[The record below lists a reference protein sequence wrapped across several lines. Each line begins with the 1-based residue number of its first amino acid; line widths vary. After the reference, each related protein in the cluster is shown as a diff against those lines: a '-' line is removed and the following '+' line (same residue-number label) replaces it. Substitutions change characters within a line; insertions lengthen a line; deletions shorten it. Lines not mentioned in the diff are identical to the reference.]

1 MARMARMVRMGDHF
15 LHHLLAL
22 ARRSTDAVEQ
32 NTAAAVPF
40 LWPWLLWKANG
51 LSIKVI
57 FPVVPHKAVAEV
69 SKIGSL

>member
-51 LSIKVI
+51 LSIKVK
-57 FPVVPHKAVAEV
+57 F
-69 SKIGSL
+69 